1 MPRFL
6 TKTALV
12 LVSAVLL
19 VLPFHFGALWLLA
32 YFAFIPYFFALN
44 ATSAGESFKL
54 STIFG
59 VVFFGLLG
67 YWLTFVS
74 VLGFVLLSL
83 YLALYFSMFGILI
96 HRFLNPA
103 NKASAD
109 FQPVNSFDRL
119 DVKKNVQ
126 AALFV
131 PAFWVALEYL
141 RGWIIS
147 GLPWALLAHSQWT
160 NLPVIQIADLTGV
173 YGVSYFVM
181 AVNWLFFRLLQI
193 FFSWKKSQKESPE
206 FVAHQKRLLMGLSVL
221 LTTICLGVVGY
232 GLFSL
237 RAWDRFYRNDFPKA
251 GLRVSVIQG
260 NIPQD
265 QKWNTKIKNI
275 IFEKYRRLTFMS
287 GIERSDLIIWP
298 ETSFPGFL
306 EDEPV
311 LSAELRRVVRQA
323 RTEVLV
329 GAPTLGNLEEGLRF
343 YNSAVHYG
351 PDGEEKKRYD
361 KIHLVP
367 FGEFVPFEGLFGII
381 RNFVSIGHFSPG
393 KTFTLF
399 TTQTRYQKNN
409 IQARFAVLICYEDI
423 FPGLVRRFCSD
434 GADFLVNMTNDA
446 WFGDTTAPYQ
456 HAQASV
462 FRAVENRVPVVRAT
476 NTGFSCFV
484 SPEGR
489 ILARVEDN
497 GKEIFVTGHKGCDLI
512 LRKTKT
518 FYTRFGDVFVLATFF
533 LCFLAFREKSRH
545 DAYVRL

>member
-6 TKTALV
+6 TKTTLV
-12 LVSAVLL
+12 LVSAALL
-19 VLPFHFGALWLLA
+19 VLPFHFGVWWPVA
-32 YFAFIPYFFALN
+32 YVAFIPYFFALSGV
-44 ATSAGESFKL
+44 TPGESFKL

-59 VVFFGLLG
+59 VLFFGLLG

-74 VLGFVLLSL
+74 VLGFVLLSF
-83 YLALYFSMFGILI
+83 YLALYFSVFGVLI
-96 HRFLNPA
+96 RRFLNPA
-103 NKASAD
+103 N
-109 FQPVNSFDRL
+109 SFDHL

-131 PAFWVALEYL
+131 PAFWVVLEYL
-141 RGWIIS
+141 RGWILS
-147 GLPWALLAHSQWT
+147 GAPWALLAHSQWT

-181 AVNWLFFRLLQI
+181 VVNWILFKALQ
-193 FFSWKKSQKESPE
+193 FLFPWEKSQK
-206 FVAHQKRLLMGLSVL
+206 KLLTALCVL
-221 LTTICLGVVGY
+221 LATACLGVVGY
-232 GLFSL
+232 GLLSL
-237 RAWDRFYRNDFPKA
+237 RTWDRFYRGASPKA

-265 QKWNTKIKNI
+265 QKWNAKIKGI

-287 GIERSDLIIWP
+287 AIERSDLIVWP

-306 EDEPV
+306 EDESV
-311 LSAELRRVVRQA
+311 LSAELRRVVRQS

-343 YNSAVHYG
+343 YNSAVLYG

-367 FGEFVPFEGLFGII
+367 FGEFVPFEPLFGMI
-381 RNFVSIGHFSPG
+381 RSFVSIGHFSAG

-399 TTQTRYQKNN
+399 TTETRYQKNN
-409 IQARFAVLICYEDI
+409 IRARFAVLICYEDI
-423 FPGLVRRFCSD
+423 FPGLVRRFCLN

-476 NTGFSCFV
+476 NTGFSCFI
-484 SPEGR
+484 SAEGR

-497 GKEIFVTGHKGCDLI
+497 GKEIFVTGHKSSDLI

-518 FYTRFGDVFVLATFF
+518 FYTQFGDVFVLAVFF
-533 LCFLAFREKSRH
+533 LCFLAFREKSHH